1 MKAPA
6 AGRRKQQGVLPCFCK
21 MTGIVSFDGELHP
34 LWDFRVCGGTSTTG
48 NPELNHVCRT
58 RSFTKDFDPQSVR
71 LALSVVVLHDLF
83 EAPNRPLST

>member
-34 LWDFRVCGGTSTTG
+34 LWDFRVCGGTSAAGTL
-48 NPELNHVCRT
+48 ELGDACRT
-58 RSFTKDFDPQSVR
+58 TSFTKDFVLQCVNLTLRRVVPYTLFRASNH
-71 LALSVVVLHDLF
+71 ALS
-83 EAPNRPLST
+83 T